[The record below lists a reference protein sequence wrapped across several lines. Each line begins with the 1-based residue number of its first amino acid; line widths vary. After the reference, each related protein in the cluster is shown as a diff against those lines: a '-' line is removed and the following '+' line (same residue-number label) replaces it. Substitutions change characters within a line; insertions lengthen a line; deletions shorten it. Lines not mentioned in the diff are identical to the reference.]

1 MLSYMIFLGAEG
13 VIVSADQTATSTST
27 STLQFPVTLIVN
39 TEIDLSCPASVLMP
53 AISGLTG
60 GPSSATADCNV
71 KTNSANGYY
80 LYVHASSTP
89 ALKSSTGSFG
99 DHPYT
104 TVPQFTWALASTAT
118 STFGFAASST
128 DVTDTFKS
136 TASTCNS
143 NGGTIS
149 VSNCFRGFN
158 GISDLTVSHGTTPTS
173 AGGTTTTLN
182 FKAEVGSTAS
192 QAAGT
197 YTANITVT
205 AVAI

>member
-89 ALKSSTGSFG
+89 AL
-99 DHPYT
+99 
-104 TVPQFTWALASTAT
+104 
-118 STFGFAASST
+118 
-128 DVTDTFKS
+128 
-136 TASTCNS
+136 
-143 NGGTIS
+143 
-149 VSNCFRGFN
+149 
-158 GISDLTVSHGTTPTS
+158 
-173 AGGTTTTLN
+173 
-182 FKAEVGSTAS
+182 
-192 QAAGT
+192 
-197 YTANITVT
+197 
-205 AVAI
+205 